1 LAKGCSLRTGLDG
14 AHEIG
19 DGNVLVAELRVVVV
33 QPANLLQHL
42 GVVRVI
48 LEHTL
53 VGLLRRVELFWYQ
66 KWKIPRRI
74 RESDHMK

>member
-1 LAKGCSLRTGLDG
+1 MPLAKDCSLRTGLDG

-42 GVVRVI
+42 GVVRVV

-53 VGLLRRVELFWYQ
+53 VGLLRRVELFLVP
-66 KWKIPRRI
+66 KI
-74 RESDHMK
+74 ENSMKN